1 MNLKL
6 SLLEI
11 TAIMIVVILLGT
23 GIQPATV
30 QNSHVASDSEIT
42 LPGVKHLSN
51 INNSNLMIER
61 SIIRENKMVDAKQIT
76 ENIDPY
82 ISIHLTY
89 YILKT
94 KPKCDLGIKES
105 VYYKGAIFSS
115 SFVSI
120 TNKKIEVLKL
130 TSSFNI
136 TRAKISDTGG
146 VGGRIHKE
154 NINFGK
160 ILCWTD
166 EIGPNNAF
174 ILSFNQENTER
185 LITYIGLPG
194 TGGVAYVLTSLVRK
208 ASPLIAGLLG
218 ISADAL
224 ETAFFYAF
232 VALSITAAVL
242 QFIDAMGGYQG
253 IYFGVGY
260 VTINLWFITV
270 NVPYPLLNSNPAP
283 GFEPI
288 MNQCI

>member
-30 QNSHVASDSEIT
+30 HNSHVAGDSEVT

-82 ISIHLTY
+82 VSIHLTY
-89 YILKT
+89 YISKT
-94 KPKCDLGIKES
+94 NPKSDLGIKES
-105 VYYKGAIFSS
+105 VYYKGKIFSS

-130 TSSFNI
+130 TSNFNI

-185 LITYIGLPG
+185 LITYIALPG
-194 TGGVAYVLTSLVRK
+194 IGGSGFGFLVSK
-208 ASPLIAGLLG
+208 AAPVIADFLAV
-218 ISADAL
+218 SADTL
-224 ETAFFYAF
+224 VTAFSAVIAIAAF
-232 VALSITAAVL
+232 TASVL
-242 QFIDAMGGYQG
+242 QLIDAMGGYQG

-270 NVPYPLLNSNPAP
+270 NVPYPVLNSNPAP